1 MAMTMM
7 MMMITTTTTTTIM
20 KVRWVEHIWKAYK
33 CKVSF

>member
-1 MAMTMM
+1 MAMT
-7 MMMITTTTTTTIM
+7 TTTVIVVIIIITM